1 MVDKELYKI
10 TPEESA
16 TIQNQ
21 NKNRKHTAVEDR
33 MHVGNWVKYSE
44 PRLATF
50 SPFHHVANFVKDNEQ
65 NDEALLK
72 KAEKNIKELRE
83 CYDEEAT
90 KDYDD
95 KCLKWM

>member
-33 MHVGNWVKYSE
+33 MHVGY
-44 PRLATF
+44 
-50 SPFHHVANFVKDNEQ
+50 
-65 NDEALLK
+65 
-72 KAEKNIKELRE
+72 
-83 CYDEEAT
+83 
-90 KDYDD
+90 
-95 KCLKWM
+95 